1 MANEPGLISK
11 DVLLAVTT
19 LSFDIAGLELYLP
32 LMIGA
37 QVNLV
42 SREVASDGRRLSKA
56 LADSEATVMQATP
69 ATWQLLLESGW
80 QGSPQLKILCG
91 GEALPRELANRL
103 LPCCESLWNMYGP
116 TESTI
121 WSGVQ
126 KIEGGE
132 GPISI
137 GRPIANTQIYVLDRN
152 FNPVPVGVYGELYI
166 GGDGLARGY
175 LNRPELTAEKF
186 LPHPFSQEAGARMYS
201 SGDQARYLSDG
212 RIELVGRLDHQVKV
226 RGFRIELGEIEATL
240 AQHKAVDQVV
250 VVVRGG
256 ADSSDDKRLVAYMV
270 AAPEQEPTVG
280 DLRGFLMKSLPEYM
294 VPTVFVFLDA
304 FPLTPNGKVDRKA
317 LPSPEGVHP
326 KLGSEYVAPQ
336 SEIERTITSIW
347 QEVLKAEKVGIE
359 DNFFDLGGHSMLLV
373 RIQGKLSEAFNR
385 DISII
390 ELFKYPTVNTLAKY
404 VAQEDTSDE
413 ADFQKFKDIAK
424 KQKQAMERQK
434 KLSRAVQKDD
444 GSLEPV

>member
-1 MANEPGLISK
+1 
-11 DVLLAVTT
+11 
-19 LSFDIAGLELYLP
+19 
-32 LMIGA
+32 
-37 QVNLV
+37 
-42 SREVASDGRRLSKA
+42 
-56 LADSEATVMQATP
+56 MQATP
-69 ATWQLLLESGW
+69 ATWHLLLESGW
-80 QGSPQLKILCG
+80 HGSSQLKILCG

-121 WSGVQ
+121 WSAVQ
-126 KIEGGE
+126 RVEGDE

-152 FNPVPVGVYGELYI
+152 LNPVPVGVYGELYI

-186 LPHPFSQEAGARMYS
+186 MPHPFSQENGARMYS
-201 SGDQARYLSDG
+201 SGDQARYLRDG
-212 RIELVGRLDHQVKV
+212 RIELVGRLDQQVKV

-240 AQHKAVDQVV
+240 AQHKAIDQVV

-256 ADSSDDKRLVAYMV
+256 ADSTDDKRLAAYMV
-270 AAPEQEPTVG
+270 ATPDQEPTVG
-280 DLRGFLMKSLPEYM
+280 DLRGFLMESLPEYM
-294 VPTVFVFLDA
+294 VPTAFVFLDA

-317 LPSPEGVHP
+317 LPSPDGVHP

-347 QEVLKAEKVGIE
+347 QEVLKVERVGID
-359 DNFFDLGGHSMLLV
+359 DNFFDLGGHSLLLV

-390 ELFKYPTVNTLAKY
+390 ELFKYPTVNTLAQY

-413 ADFQKFKDIAK
+413 ADFRKFQDIAK
-424 KQKQAMERQK
+424 KQKQAMERHK
-434 KLSRAVQKDD
+434 RLSREVQKDD
-444 GSLEPV
+444 GSLEHV